1 MVFRTL
7 SCRFLPSL
15 AAVMFVMAGGLA
27 LADLTSGP
35 QPGETVGAFTVTKV
49 AGNSSDGVT
58 DGKTLCYRCRMG
70 SRPVVMLFARTGDDK
85 LAKLVSEL
93 ESEIKEHEDT
103 KLSSF
108 VNMIG
113 GDVDALKAAAAKFVS
128 DNNVQN
134 VAFVVPE
141 DAENGPENLKI
152 APAADLTVVCYKGG
166 KVVSSH
172 AFEKGGLND
181 DTIAAIVEASCGL
194 VE

>member
-1 MVFRTL
+1 MLFRTL
-7 SCRFLPSL
+7 SSRFLTSL
-15 AAVMFVMAGGLA
+15 AAAVFVVAGA
-27 LADLTSGP
+27 VASAALTSGP
-35 QPGETVGAFTVTKV
+35 QPGESVGAFTVTKV
-49 AGNSSDGVT
+49 AGNASDGVD

-70 SRPVVMLFARTGDDK
+70 SRPVVMIFARSGDAQ
-85 LAKLVSEL
+85 LAKLVNEL
-93 ESEIKEHEDT
+93 EDEIKEHEDA

-113 GDVDALKAAAAKFVS
+113 GETDTLKQTAAKFVS

-152 APAADLTVVCYKGG
+152 APTADLTVVCYKNG

-181 DTIAAIVEASCGL
+181 DTIAAVVEASCNL
-194 VE
+194 VD